1 MLTSIYVKNFI
12 LFDALTLSFENHM
25 SAFIGETG
33 AGKSLLIDAISLLMG
48 ERANASLVKQGRDKA
63 VIEGVFRIDENQIA
77 KTKLETDGYDLDED
91 LLVLTREITSD
102 GKSVARINHRQTT
115 VSYLKELGSYLLDIH
130 SQHDTQYLLNSRYH
144 GSLLDRYCGEHA
156 LLESV
161 QCAYDVYKKAKDD
174 LEIALRQDYNEDDL
188 EFLQYQLQEIQD
200 VQLQEEAIEAL
211 EHQQKQMLA
220 FEKINGHLSA
230 SIESLDGTHAV
241 MEQLYEACRQLDSLR
256 EFDDIAE
263 CADRLY
269 DTYYNLEEQVQEL
282 KAIADRQEFDEQ
294 VFNDVQER
302 LFIIHK
308 IIRKYGG
315 TVRQVQ
321 DKEQEIAARI
331 EQITHR
337 QEYLDKQ
344 EAVVKA
350 AAAAYRKL
358 ADKLSVIR
366 KQQAAELEA
375 AIMEELADLH
385 LPHAVFRVC
394 FEEAFLRTGIDKVYF
409 AVAMNAGAPLKPLQ
423 QVASGGELSRLMLG
437 LKTIFTALQGIDTV
451 IFDEID
457 TGVSGSV
464 ALAIGRKMQKLGLRT
479 QVFCVTHLAQVAACA
494 DNQYLVEKSQNQES
508 ASTTIHRLEGEER
521 IRQLALIATGSDSPS
536 SLQAA
541 SELYQT
547 AQAK

>member
-48 ERANASLVKQGRDKA
+48 ERANAALVKQGRDKA
-63 VIEGVFRIDENQIA
+63 VIEGVFRVDENQA
-77 KTKLETDGYDLDED
+77 VLAKLETDGYDLEEG

-115 VSYLKELGSYLLDIH
+115 VSYLKELGTFLLDIH

-144 GSLLDRYCGEHA
+144 GSLLDRYCGQDD
-156 LLESV
+156 LLNQV
-161 QCAYDVYKKAKDD
+161 QDAYDVYKKAKDA
-174 LEIALRQDYNEDDL
+174 LEMALHQDYNEDDL

-200 VQLQEEAIEAL
+200 ARLQEEEIEAL
-211 EHQQKQMLA
+211 ENQQKQMMA
-220 FEKINGHLSA
+220 FEKINGHLHA

-256 EFDDIAE
+256 EFDDIAG

-269 DTYYNLEEQVQEL
+269 DTYYGLEEQLQEL
-282 KAIADRQEFDEQ
+282 KTIADHQEFDEQ
-294 VFNDVQER
+294 VFNDIQER
-302 LFIIHK
+302 LFVIHK

-321 DKEQEIAARI
+321 VKEQEIASRI

-337 QEYLDKQ
+337 QDYLDKQ

-350 AAAAYRKL
+350 AEVNYRKL
-358 ADKLSVIR
+358 AEDLSAIR
-366 KQQAAELEA
+366 KKQALTLET

-385 LPHAVFRVC
+385 LPHAVFKVC
-394 FEEAFLRTGIDKVYF
+394 FEDAFQRTGIDKVYF
-409 AVAMNAGAPLKPLQ
+409 AVSMNAGTPLKPLQ

-437 LKTIFTALQGIDTV
+437 LKTIFTSLQGIDTV

-464 ALAIGRKMQKLGLRT
+464 ALAIGKDVYKRQ
-479 QVFCVTHLAQVAACA
+479 
-494 DNQYLVEKSQNQES
+494 DDDYLSQIWIPIN
-508 ASTTIHRLEGEER
+508 LE
-521 IRQLALIATGSDSPS
+521 Q
-536 SLQAA
+536 
-541 SELYQT
+541 
-547 AQAK
+547 

>member
-12 LFDALTLSFENHM
+12 LFDALTLTFENHM

-63 VIEGVFRIDENQIA
+63 VIEGVFRVDENRAVQA
-77 KTKLETDGYDLDED
+77 KLETDGYDLDEN
-91 LLVLTREITSD
+91 LLVLTREITND
-102 GKSVARINHRQTT
+102 GKSIARINHRQTT
-115 VSYLKELGSYLLDIH
+115 VSYLKELGLLLLDIH

-144 GSLLDRYCGEHA
+144 GSLLDRYCNQEE
-156 LLESV
+156 LLNQV
-161 QCAYDVYKKAKDD
+161 QEAYDVYKKAKDA
-174 LEIALRQDYNEDDL
+174 LETALHQDYNEDDL

-200 VQLQEEAIEAL
+200 VQLQEEEIESL
-211 EHQQKQMLA
+211 ESQQKQMMA
-220 FEKINGHLSA
+220 FEKINGHLQA

-241 MEQLYEACRQLDSLR
+241 MEQLYEACRQLDALR
-256 EFDDIAE
+256 EFDEIAG

-269 DTYYNLEEQVQEL
+269 DTYYGLEEQLQEL
-282 KAIADRQEFDEQ
+282 KSIAEHQEFDEQ
-294 VFNDVQER
+294 VFNDIQER

-321 DKEQEIAARI
+321 EKEQELASRI

-344 EAVVKA
+344 QAIVKDAEAS
-350 AAAAYRKL
+350 YRIL
-358 ADKLSVIR
+358 AEKLSVIR
-366 KQQAAELEA
+366 KKQAKILET
-375 AIMEELADLH
+375 AIMKELADLH
-385 LPHAVFRVC
+385 LPHAVFKAC
-394 FEEAFLRTGIDKVYF
+394 FEPAFMRNGIDKVYF
-409 AVAMNAGAPLKPLQ
+409 AVAMNAGSPLKPLQ

-437 LKTIFTALQGIDTV
+437 LKTIFTSLQGIDTV

-464 ALAIGRKMQKLGLRT
+464 ALAIGRKMQKLGLNT

-494 DNQYLVEKSQNQES
+494 DNQYLVEKNQSKDS
-508 ASTTIHRLEGEER
+508 ASTTIHVLDGEER
-521 IRQLALIATGSDSPS
+521 IRQLALIATGSDSS
-536 SLQAA
+536 SSIQAA
-541 SELYQT
+541 AELYQT
-547 AQAK
+547 AQAH